1 MSSING
7 ISQLLAK
14 NKNGGVA
21 WNPGAEGKSSYPAF
35 FLQAR
40 WLGNMAPGEGGCLGP
55 GPPFLGGPDLIPA
68 LLSTV
73 GPHPGHAGSLQL
85 Q

>member
-7 ISQLLAK
+7 ISQMLPK
-14 NKNGGVA
+14 NKDSVVA
-21 WNPGAEGKSSYPAF
+21 WNPRAPEKSSYPAF
-35 FLQAR
+35 FLQAG
-40 WLGNMAPGEGGCLGP
+40 WLGDLAPGEGDRQGPALGFLS
-55 GPPFLGGPDLIPA
+55 GPHLIPA
-68 LLSTV
+68 FLSSV